1 MPAVCSALCLDTDL
15 PVVTGGYSLAGLFAL
30 WAAYQT
36 RFAAVAAASPSV
48 WYPQWLDYAATH
60 TPLTRV
66 VYLSLGDRESRS
78 RTPIMA
84 TVDSCMQRQ
93 RELFQAQGVTMNY
106 ETTAGN
112 HFQDNGIRMARGFVY
127 ALNNLQQLP

>member
-1 MPAVCSALCLDTDL
+1 MP
-15 PVVTGGYSLAGLFAL
+15 P
-30 WAAYQT
+30 
-36 RFAAVAAASPSV
+36 
-48 WYPQWLDYAATH
+48 H